1 MLFVG
6 GNIDAED
13 AAFQGRGA
21 SSELLLE
28 ASIREV
34 KANDDKTKE
43 SHGKVEE
50 NDANII
56 ANNEKRKVNH
66 DKLLQSQRH
75 SDKYDANSTVYEK
88 ISISKRETIDRADDE
103 ICQDMEV
110 TSTSYEVKEDDDRAL
125 ELQRMNDTCDAN
137 NTYYET
143 ILVPNQSE
151 LVDSVTDDCCN
162 VSIVENG
169 GFLNGNSEDEQILQ
183 DDIIGS
189 GSEQVVDD
197 VGTTDGKCPICL
209 CLMVE
214 IVVYLP

>member
-1 MLFVG
+1 
-6 GNIDAED
+6 
-13 AAFQGRGA
+13 
-21 SSELLLE
+21 
-28 ASIREV
+28 
-34 KANDDKTKE
+34 
-43 SHGKVEE
+43 
-50 NDANII
+50 
-56 ANNEKRKVNH
+56 
-66 DKLLQSQRH
+66 
-75 SDKYDANSTVYEK
+75 
-88 ISISKRETIDRADDE
+88 
-103 ICQDMEV
+103 MEV